1 MQGTVFIHRGSY
13 ESITENASPGLRFL
27 NRFLPAVES
36 VNPTQ
41 DPIGSFFKSN
51 AFIIIGSNPSRP
63 AQPAT
68 HYESQSRYLSYFHH
82 YLHVAWD
89 MDLTL
94 NSFNLNTESHD
105 PHNSH
110 MKRTVMFEATS
121 ETIFKDDPD
130 QFSIKTCEFNI
141 LDLEGTAEN
150 LQIVEMRM
158 FLDAKPIQAR
168 AASLTRASAFGESQR
183 EADAE

>member
-1 MQGTVFIHRGSY
+1 MPPRVFDFS
-13 ESITENASPGLRFL
+13 TASSQLWIQSSQHKTPS
-27 NRFLPAVES
+27 P
-36 VNPTQ
+36 Q
-41 DPIGSFFKSN
+41 FFKSN
-51 AFIIIGSNPSRP
+51 ASIIISRNPSRP

-68 HYESQSRYLSYFHH
+68 QYESQSRYLSYLHR

-94 NSFNLNTESHD
+94 NSFTLNTERHD
-105 PHNSH
+105 PADSH

-130 QFSIKTCEFNI
+130 QFPIKTCEFNI
-141 LDLEGTAEN
+141 LDLDGTAEN
-150 LQIVEMRM
+150 LQIVEMRV
-158 FLDAKPIQAR
+158 FLHAKPIQAR

-183 EADAE
+183 ETDAD